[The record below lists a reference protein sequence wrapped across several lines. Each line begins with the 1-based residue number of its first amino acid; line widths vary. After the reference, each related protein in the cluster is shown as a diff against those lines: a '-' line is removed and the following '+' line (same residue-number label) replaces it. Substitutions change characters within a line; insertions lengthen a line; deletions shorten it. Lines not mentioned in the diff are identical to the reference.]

1 MAALS
6 YFDYRSVATE
16 AGLSADQLV
25 RLEKAVRAEFPHDD
39 MMYEL
44 HVLRAC
50 LAVRD
55 GETTGEEILG
65 PEPGKPASAA

>member
-1 MAALS
+1 MHMQ
-6 YFDYRSVATE
+6 YFDFEKVARE
-16 AGLSADQLV
+16 ANIPKDTLAELC
-25 RLEKAVRAEFPHDD
+25 RMMRAEFPHDD

-55 GETTGEEILG
+55 GRIRVEDLMPSEQ
-65 PEPGKPASAA
+65 PANKTS